1 MQEAQRPPGMVF
13 STREVTESVTIS
25 RPCGSHDFRLT
36 DRLDPARCHRSLH
49 FGSAAYSLST
59 AQWFRLNVSEE
70 KLDLFELTASLMA
83 QSGTCPAQ
91 VMWG

>member
-1 MQEAQRPPGMVF
+1 
-13 STREVTESVTIS
+13 
-25 RPCGSHDFRLT
+25 
-36 DRLDPARCHRSLH
+36 
-49 FGSAAYSLST
+49 
-59 AQWFRLNVSEE
+59 VSEE